1 VRPGLGQDDG
11 HFITASLLQENSMNR
26 IVHLAL
32 KVDDLEKTTAFYRKV
47 FGFREIETRKTLC
60 LSPREVR

>member
-1 VRPGLGQDDG
+1 
-11 HFITASLLQENSMNR
+11 MNR